1 MPSRVCGWASIIFAF
16 HHDFPGE
23 VRIIDVVEESA
34 GIG

>member
-1 MPSRVCGWASIIFAF
+1 MPSRVCGWASTAL
-16 HHDFPGE
+16 HHVIPGE